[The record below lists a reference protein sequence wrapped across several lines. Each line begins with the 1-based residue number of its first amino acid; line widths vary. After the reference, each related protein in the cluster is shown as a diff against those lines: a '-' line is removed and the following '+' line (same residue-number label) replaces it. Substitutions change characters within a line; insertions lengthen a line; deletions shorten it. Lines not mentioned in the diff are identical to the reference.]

1 MSILEIN
8 KECLNC
14 WFARA
19 CIGWSSSDYG
29 ITVMNVLTR
38 IEKIELFVSFP
49 SSQWWIQGKG
59 PGSVD
64 PHFDQTCVNFY

>member
-1 MSILEIN
+1 
-8 KECLNC
+8 
-14 WFARA
+14 
-19 CIGWSSSDYG
+19 
-29 ITVMNVLTR
+29 MNVLTR

-49 SSQWWIQGKG
+49 SQWWIQGKG

>member
-14 WFARA
+14 WFARV
-19 CIGWSSSDYG
+19 CIGWSLSHYG
-29 ITVMNVLTR
+29 IIVMNVLTR

-49 SSQWWIQGKG
+49 SQWWIQGKG

>member
-1 MSILEIN
+1 
-8 KECLNC
+8 
-14 WFARA
+14 
-19 CIGWSSSDYG
+19 
-29 ITVMNVLTR
+29 MNVLTR

-64 PHFDQTCVNFY
+64 PHFDQTCVHFY